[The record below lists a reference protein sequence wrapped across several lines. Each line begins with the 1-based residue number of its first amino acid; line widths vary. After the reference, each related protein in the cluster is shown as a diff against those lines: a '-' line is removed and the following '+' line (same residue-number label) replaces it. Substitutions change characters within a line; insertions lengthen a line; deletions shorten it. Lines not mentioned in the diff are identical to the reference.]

1 MPEASVLKEWTDFY
15 VIVGSSAGALT
26 GLQFVAIALIAESEG
41 ASSMTAVRA
50 FATPTIVHFCL
61 VLLIS
66 AIVCAPWSGT
76 SSAAVCLA
84 ACGAGGIAYALRVIS
99 HARRQSGYA
108 PDLSDWVWYTALP
121 LTAYAT
127 LFTGGLLVFWS
138 PKPALFVVAAAAL
151 GLLFN
156 GIHNAWDSV
165 TYIAINHNRRKREK

>member
-1 MPEASVLKEWTDFY
+1 MAESSILKQWTDFY

-41 ASSMTAVRA
+41 ARSMTAIRA

-66 AIVCAPWSGT
+66 AIVSAPWSGT

-84 ACGAGGIAYALRVIS
+84 ICGAGGVAYAVRVIS

-108 PDLSDWVWYTALP
+108 PDFGDWIWYTALP
-121 LTAYAT
+121 LTGYAT
-127 LFTGGLLVFWS
+127 LFTGGLLLFWD
-138 PKPALFVVAAAAL
+138 PRWPLFVVAAAAL

-165 TYIAINHNRRKREK
+165 TYIAINHNRHKREK